1 MLANILNY
9 RPENVSFVLTDAVK
23 EKFPQHIFEGA
34 ENPDDVIKIVS
45 EHFNA
50 IFPDKELALRV
61 LDSFEIQEI
70 REEYCIKQ
78 EDEIPKRMLELE
90 EAIDTAKRIKK
101 EAEDKYN
108 SLLLEI
114 RELAAKVKDGTK
126 DFNLSSK
133 YTFRIA
139 LNGYY
144 LFYSWVDEKFQL
156 AKAVR
161 IPEWDKQC
169 LWSQE
174 EQNREAMLKLFGLEF
189 PEVEKLR
196 EMDDDKNEDF

>member
-1 MLANILNY
+1 MLANIQNY
-9 RPENVSFVLTDAVK
+9 RPEEVKFVLTDAIK
-23 EKFPQHIFEGA
+23 EKFPQVIFEGA
-34 ENPDDVIKIVS
+34 ENPNEVIKEVS
-45 EHFNA
+45 EYFNA
-50 IFPDKELALRV
+50 VFPDKETALRS

-70 REEYCIKQ
+70 REEYCLKQ
-78 EDEIPKRMLELE
+78 EDEIPKRMMELE
-90 EAIDTAKRIKK
+90 EAIETAKRIKK

-139 LNGYY
+139 LNGYF

-156 AKAVR
+156 VKASR
-161 IPEWDKQC
+161 IPEWDKRG

-174 EQNREAMLKLFGLEF
+174 DKNRQAMMELFGYEF
-189 PEVEKLR
+189 PEVEKPSDT
-196 EMDDDKNEDF
+196 DDFDNEVF